1 MSLNKFAKYLTE
13 IEYPKRKTSWD
24 IAGIIK
30 GQNAFY
36 KFDVRTLIKESN
48 NRAYKP
54 GNFKTKADKTV
65 FELEDRWVVLDIE
78 ELHTYIKKHKLKDL
92 ELTDLI
98 KKLDWTIEVLK

>member
-1 MSLNKFAKYLTE
+1 MKKITIIGGGS
-13 IEYPKRKTSWD
+13 
-24 IAGIIK
+24 AGWMT
-30 GQNAFY
+30 AA
-36 KFDVRTLIKESN
+36 TLIKESN

>member
-36 KFDVRTLIKESN
+36 KFDVRGMIKEDE
-48 NRAYKP
+48 NRYS
-54 GNFKTKADKTV
+54 KTGSFSTLAEKMV
-65 FELEDRWVVLDIE
+65 FEFNNKWIILDIE
-78 ELHTYIKKHKLKDL
+78 ELNKYVKKNKLKNL
-92 ELTDLI
+92 ELIDLI
-98 KKLDWTIEVLK
+98 SKLDWTIEIIK